1 MTPGQDE
8 SIADIYVGEYVNGKA
23 HGTGKFTW
31 AGQIFFVMSL
41 IASRMAFPAFPMH
54 VNILICARL
63 LCFARH
69 PQSMS
74 NSFCKTGLTVYLS
87 TF

>member
-31 AGQIFFVMSL
+31 AGQIFFCYE
-41 IASRMAFPAFPMH
+41 PD
-54 VNILICARL
+54 
-63 LCFARH
+63 
-69 PQSMS
+69 
-74 NSFCKTGLTVYLS
+74 SFKDGLS
-87 TF
+87 CIPNAC